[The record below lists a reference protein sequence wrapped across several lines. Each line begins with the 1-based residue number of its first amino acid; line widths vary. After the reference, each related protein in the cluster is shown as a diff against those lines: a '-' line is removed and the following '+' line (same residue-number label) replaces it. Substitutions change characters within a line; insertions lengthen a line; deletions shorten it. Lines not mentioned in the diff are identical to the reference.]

1 MNVETNSWS
10 ICSKMIQLGKKYGIK
25 AMCETMAS
33 MKSSSILKIIHQ
45 FIANLMST
53 FGLQNNYLE
62 KDDPWEFIL
71 AATDFK

>member
-1 MNVETNSWS
+1 
-10 ICSKMIQLGKKYGIK
+10 
-25 AMCETMAS
+25 MCETMAS

-45 FIANLMST
+45 FIAKLMST